1 MPGNDRASRAFL
13 SDTEEKEGVMKRSL
27 SVSLLALAMSAC
39 ASASQ
44 TLPREAAGP
53 APQNQ
58 GAVTVAGLSASQ
70 ALGAVDTARLVGS
83 KPEGVT
89 ANQPVDR
96 SVSAGAP
103 SEGAIAVE
111 GVPPASVLAAI
122 DTTKLVGSASSRTS
136 LAPEV
141 QAAAG
146 KKGYTTQQLAMAQL
160 EAVRKQ

>member
-1 MPGNDRASRAFL
+1 
-13 SDTEEKEGVMKRSL
+13 MKRIL
-27 SVSLLALAMSAC
+27 SVSLFALAMSAC

-58 GAVTVAGLSASQ
+58 GAVTVAGVSASQ
-70 ALGAVDTARLVGS
+70 ALGAVDTTKLVGA

-96 SVSAGAP
+96 SAPAGAA

-111 GVPPASVLAAI
+111 GVSPASVLAAI
-122 DTTKLVGSASSRTS
+122 DTTKLVGSASSRTG

-141 QAAAG
+141 QAAAE
-146 KKGYTTQQLAMAQL
+146 KKGYTTQQLATAQL